1 MISTLI
7 LHLSS
12 PMQSWGNA
20 SRFKHRGAGPAPS
33 KSSICGMVCA
43 AMGAGKASPL
53 EQEIIEAFHRI
64 RMTSACRHTGPIL
77 CDYHTVQ
84 NTRKAD
90 GSIDKK
96 DAVQSYRHYWHD
108 SRFIV
113 LLNSE
118 DEPFLRRI
126 RQALLN
132 PQWGIWLGRKCCIP
146 SEPLIQEDLMPRA
159 DALEHAL
166 RGIPKNQR
174 ELFVEVDGNTAGTDT
189 WQDEPLSLGSPTH
202 SGTSGRTYAP
212 RRINHI
218 AALSVAS
225 EEYFQF

>member
-12 PMQSWGNA
+12 PMQSWGNS
-20 SRFKHRGAGPAPS
+20 SRFEHRGAGPAPS

-43 AMGAGKASPL
+43 AMGAAKQSPL
-53 EQEIIEAFHRI
+53 EREIIEAFHRI
-64 RMTSACRHTGPIL
+64 RMTSVCRTQGNIL
-77 CDYHTVQ
+77 RDYHTVQ
-84 NTRKAD
+84 GTRKAS

-96 DAVQSYRHYWHD
+96 NAVQSYRHYWSG

-113 LLNSE
+113 LLNSG
-118 DEPFLRRI
+118 DETFLRRI
-126 RQALLN
+126 RQALLD

-146 SEPLIQEDLMPRA
+146 AEPLVQEDIMPEA
-159 DALEHAL
+159 DAQEHAL
-166 RGIPKNQR
+166 RHIPENQR
-174 ELFVEVDGNTAGTDT
+174 ELFIEVEDHRTGTDT
-189 WQDEPLSLGSPTH
+189 WQDEPLGFGSPAH
-202 SGTSGRTYAP
+202 SGRSGRAYGP
-212 RRINHI
+212 RRINHV